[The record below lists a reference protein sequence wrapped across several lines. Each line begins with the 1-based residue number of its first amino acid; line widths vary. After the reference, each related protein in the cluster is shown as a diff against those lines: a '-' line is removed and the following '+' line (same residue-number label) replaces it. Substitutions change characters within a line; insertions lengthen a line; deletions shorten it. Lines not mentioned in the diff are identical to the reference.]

1 MCKFLITKDLMNLNK
16 IKYKNKSKKKIYY
29 KKNNLMQ
36 H

>member
-16 IKYKNKSKKKIYY
+16 IKYKNKSKKRFTI